1 MERNVGG
8 FDRTARL
15 VAGPLL
21 ALVGVAA
28 LLGTIPG
35 GTVVGV
41 ALLVVGLVFV
51 GTGLTQRCLIHRVF
65 GFDTFSRR

>member
-8 FDRTARL
+8 LDRTARL

-21 ALVGVAA
+21 VILGVGA

-35 GTVVGV
+35 GTTVGAV
-41 ALLVVGLVFV
+41 LLVAGAVLL